1 MHSEL
6 AGRRIFITGI
16 SRGIGFATA
25 RLFLT
30 EGASVFG
37 VARDE
42 ARLTGARAALA
53 SAALTPDH
61 FDAFPLDLGRSRDTT
76 ISRPNDLKES
86 CCRCRIRQGLSRLVQ
101 SGLLQRH
108 NHGRPRISAC
118 RHCPLRCFK
127 VPAQEQENRRLFC
140 YGRFG
145 VSMEATAGAG
155 GITMEVHRRV
165 RSPHLCA

>member
-61 FDAFPLDLGRSRDTT
+61 FDAFPLELADADAPARPAADRRAVGGARRAGEQRGHHDRGPGDL
-76 ISRPNDLKES
+76 
-86 CCRCRIRQGLSRLVQ
+86 
-101 SGLLQRH
+101 
-108 NHGRPRISAC
+108 
-118 RHCPLRCFK
+118 
-127 VPAQEQENRRLFC
+127 RR
-140 YGRFG
+140 
-145 VSMEATAGAG
+145 
-155 GITMEVHRRV
+155 
-165 RSPHLCA
+165 

>member
-61 FDAFPLDLGRSRDTT
+61 FDAFPLELADADAPARAADQIAERWGALDA
-76 ISRPNDLKES
+76 
-86 CCRCRIRQGLSRLVQ
+86 LVD
-101 SGLLQRH
+101 
-108 NHGRPRISAC
+108 NAATMPARPR
-118 RHCPLRCFK
+118 RP
-127 VPAQEQENRRLFC
+127 
-140 YGRFG
+140 
-145 VSMEATAGAG
+145 
-155 GITMEVHRRV
+155 
-165 RSPHLCA
+165 

>member
-37 VARDE
+37 IARDE
-42 ARLTGARAALA
+42 VRLTGARTALA

-61 FDAFPLDLGRSRDTT
+61 FDAFPLDLADA
-76 ISRPNDLKES
+76 D
-86 CCRCRIRQGLSRLVQ
+86 
-101 SGLLQRH
+101 
-108 NHGRPRISAC
+108 A
-118 RHCPLRCFK
+118 
-127 VPAQEQENRRLFC
+127 PARAAEQI
-140 YGRFG
+140 
-145 VSMEATAGAG
+145 A
-155 GITMEVHRRV
+155 
-165 RSPHLCA
+165 